1 MNILLLAG
9 TGTLGRHISDL
20 LSMNGHA
27 VYITSRRVKENKDNM
42 HYYKGNPH
50 DNNFLKSIINEQQS
64 WDVIMDFMVYTT
76 SEFKEKVNLFL
87 DNWSQYIFFSS
98 ARVYAN
104 SMHALT
110 ETSLRLLDVSE
121 DQKFLSTDDYALCKA
136 RQENILFEQEKTNYT
151 IVRPYI
157 TYGEDRL
164 QLGIQEHETWLR
176 RALNGKH
183 IILQREIAESITTL
197 TYAGDVAKAVCSLIG
212 NQIALG
218 EVFNITTSESVK
230 WIDVLKIYLDVLE
243 QKMNK
248 RPKVKIII
256 GDKSLD
262 CYQAK
267 YDRLFTR
274 TFDNTK
280 ISNIISGD
288 SFMSASFGLKMCL
301 EKFLEYPVYRNLPLN
316 WRQEAFMDQ
325 VSGDSYPL
333 KEIESL
339 KDKWSYTIFRYT
351 PYQILDVLRF
361 LKNKIR

>member
-87 DNWSQYIFFSS
+87 DNCSQYIFFSS

-218 EVFNITTSESVK
+218 EVFNITTCKKRSRLLQQKRRCCYSS
-230 WIDVLKIYLDVLE
+230 DV
-243 QKMNK
+243 
-248 RPKVKIII
+248 
-256 GDKSLD
+256 
-262 CYQAK
+262 AK
-267 YDRLFTR
+267 L
-274 TFDNTK
+274 
-280 ISNIISGD
+280 
-288 SFMSASFGLKMCL
+288 
-301 EKFLEYPVYRNLPLN
+301 
-316 WRQEAFMDQ
+316 
-325 VSGDSYPL
+325 
-333 KEIESL
+333 
-339 KDKWSYTIFRYT
+339 IFSS
-351 PYQILDVLRF
+351 
-361 LKNKIR
+361 